1 MYNRNVMF
9 QKEILRWRRFSHASY
24 AVFCSL
30 HKEVTIGVLGVA
42 MLASVDAKAGR
53 HVDSLAVVTD
63 KELEQEE
70 QLDALEV
77 TASRVPLTAQE
88 AVRLVSVLDRAAI
101 AAAAVQSIND
111 LLDYACGVDV
121 RQRGDMGVQTDISIR
136 GGTFDQITLLLNGVN
151 ISSPQTGHLSA
162 DFPVTMQDVERVEIL
177 EGPAARLF
185 GTSAFSGAINIVTRC
200 DDSSSGRVGAF
211 GGQFGYAGAD
221 FSVNHSKDNLRQ
233 HLSGVFSRSDGAT
246 ENSDFTQWK
255 AFYQGSYE
263 NDEAKTDWQCGF
275 SQQSFGAN
283 TFYSAAYPNQWE
295 STRRLVTSLRAETK
309 GRLHLSPSVSW
320 VRSWDHFQLIRDT
333 PTGENFHRSDVYSV
347 NLGAWTEWLLGKTSL
362 GGEFRNEEI
371 LSSNLGRPMAD
382 SIKVWNTSDAWYRR
396 QDNRTNLSY
405 YLEHDILLKRWTLS
419 FGALLNHN
427 SALVDALDF
436 YPGIDLCYRP
446 AAEWKLFASWNKA
459 LRMPTFTDLYY
470 KSPTIEGNVGLR
482 PEETSSFH
490 VGAKWR
496 RSGIQAELSTFYMR
510 GTDMIDW
517 VMYTSDDVY
526 HSANFELD
534 NRGVE
539 LSTAFLFREYFDPE
553 FPLNTFRVGYAYI
566 DQDRKD
572 NQPVFKSNYALEY
585 LRHKVVTSLNSRIYH
600 NLNGTVSYRWQ
611 EREGGYIL
619 YDKDHKSTDKL
630 VRYKPYGLVDMRL
643 SWDDRRFSLYA
654 EANNLLDVEYYDLG
668 NVEQPGLWVKF
679 GVDVKLF

>member
-1 MYNRNVMF
+1 MNDRNVMF
-9 QKEILRWRRFSHASY
+9 QKETLRWRRFSHASY

-30 HKEVTIGVLGVA
+30 HKEVTIGVLAVA
-42 MLASVDAKAGR
+42 MLASVDAKAGKQ
-53 HVDSLAVVTD
+53 VDSLAVVTD

-151 ISSPQTGHLSA
+151 ITSPQTGHLSA
-162 DFPVTMQDVERVEIL
+162 DFPVSMQDVERVEIL

-200 DDSSSGRVGAF
+200 DNSTSGRVGAF
-211 GGQFGYAGAD
+211 VGQYGYGGGE
-221 FSVNHSKDNLRQ
+221 FSLNHSKRTLRQ
-233 HLSGVFSRSDGAT
+233 HLSGNYSRSDGAT
-246 ENSDFTQWK
+246 ENSDFAQWK

-263 NDEAKTDWQCGF
+263 NDESKTDWQCGF

-295 STRRLVTSLRAETK
+295 STRRLITSLRMETK

-347 NLGAWTEWLLGKTSL
+347 NLGAWTKWALGKTSL
-362 GGEFRNEEI
+362 GAEFRNEGI

-382 SIKVWNTSDAWYRR
+382 SVKVWNTSDAWYRR

-427 SALVDALDF
+427 SALVDAFDF

-446 AAEWKLFASWNKA
+446 AEGWKLFASWNKA

-482 PEETSSFH
+482 PEETSSFNMG
-490 VGAKWR
+490 VKWR
-496 RSGIQAELSTFYMR
+496 RVGWQADLSAFYMR

-517 VMYTSDDVY
+517 VMYAADDVY

-539 LSTAFLFREYFDPE
+539 LSTAFSFREYFDPE

-566 DQDRKD
+566 DQERKD
-572 NQPVFKSNYALEY
+572 HQPIFKSNYALEY
-585 LRHKVVTSLNSRIYH
+585 LRHKVVASLNSRICYK
-600 NLNGTVSYRWQ
+600 LNGTVSYRWQ

-619 YDKDHKSTDKL
+619 YDKNHKSTDKL

-668 NVEQPGLWVKF
+668 NVVQPRLWVKL